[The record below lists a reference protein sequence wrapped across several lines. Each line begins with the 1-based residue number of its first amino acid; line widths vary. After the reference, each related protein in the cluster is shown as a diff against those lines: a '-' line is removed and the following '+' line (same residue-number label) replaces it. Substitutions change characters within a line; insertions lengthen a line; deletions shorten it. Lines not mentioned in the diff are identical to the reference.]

1 VELNQSLYALDST
14 TIDGRLDER
23 FTAPSTRKVS
33 KIDIGFVAF
42 SAMKKN
48 SAQTDRPTTGARG
61 LMKEGKKM
69 TRFESSYKPP
79 MFMPL
84 LFAAHGTR
92 HFEPQA
98 H

>member
-48 SAQTDRPTTGARG
+48 SAQTDRPTTGAPRAHERG
-61 LMKEGKKM
+61 KENDQIRKLIQTTDVYAVTIRRAWNK
-69 TRFESSYKPP
+69 T
-79 MFMPL
+79 L
-84 LFAAHGTR
+84 
-92 HFEPQA
+92 
-98 H
+98 